1 MTDIQHPTPADLLVG
16 QTFAAYVALEIA
28 ADEFDGLRGSWLR
41 FLGAHPDVAAKY
53 QAGEETAAWLL
64 AATVGEVAKE
74 RNALRVG
81 QDWLADRIR
90 KEAGL

>member
-1 MTDIQHPTPADLLVG
+1 MGESHPTPADLLVG

-41 FLGAHPDVAAKY
+41 FLEAHPDVAAKY

-64 AATVGEVAKE
+64 AVTVGAM
-74 RNALRVG
+74 
-81 QDWLADRIR
+81 QIR